1 MDYARQQRR
10 PAKHL
15 VGLSVVVGLH
25 LVLVWALQDG
35 LAHKV
40 MNIAKKPIDAKLIAE
55 AKPKEL
61 PPPPPPPPPKTSKP
75 PPPPPD
81 YVPPPEVPMPT
92 AQTDSANAIT
102 AIVRAAPAPAPEPP
116 PPAPAPKP
124 AVRVQPVV
132 TAASCEKPEYPA
144 ASRRLEETGTV
155 VLRFLIAEGGRVVDS
170 KVETSSG
177 SPRLDEAA
185 RQALSKCKFKP
196 GTVDGVPEQSWA
208 SMKYTWRL
216 D

>member
-10 PAKHL
+10 PTKHL
-15 VGLSVVVGLH
+15 VGLSVVVGMH
-25 LVLVWALQDG
+25 LVLAWALQNG

-40 MNIAKKPIDAKLIAE
+40 MSIAKKPIDAKLIEE
-55 AKPKEL
+55 ARPKEL
-61 PPPPPPPPPKTSKP
+61 PPPPPPPPPKTAK

-81 YVPPPEVPMPT
+81 YVPPPEVSLPS
-92 AQTDSANAIT
+92 AAADSANTISAFT
-102 AIVRAAPAPAPEPP
+102 RAAPAPEAPA
-116 PPAPAPKP
+116 PAPAPKAAVHVP
-124 AVRVQPVV
+124 AVVS
-132 TAASCEKPEYPA
+132 ASSCEKPEYPA

-170 KVETSSG
+170 KVEASSG

-185 RQALSKCKFKP
+185 RLALARCKFKP

>member
-15 VGLSVVVGLH
+15 VGLTAVVGMH
-25 LVLVWALQDG
+25 LALVWALQNG

-40 MNIAKKPIDAKLIAE
+40 MSIAKKPIDAKLIE
-55 AKPKEL
+55 EVKPKE
-61 PPPPPPPPPKTSKP
+61 PQAPPPPPPKAKKP
-75 PPPPPD
+75 PPPPPE
-81 YVPPPEVPMPT
+81 YVPPPEVSLPP
-92 AQTDSANAIT
+92 AVAAPANAIS
-102 AIVRAAPAPAPEPP
+102 AITRAAPPAEA
-116 PPAPAPKP
+116 PPAPPRA
-124 AVRVQPVV
+124 AVRVQPEVS
-132 TAASCEKPEYPA
+132 AASCEKPEYPA

-155 VLRFLIAEGGRVVDS
+155 VLRFLIAEEGRVVDS
-170 KVETSSG
+170 RIEKSSG

-185 RQALSKCKFKP
+185 RSALSRCKFKP
-196 GTVDGVPEQSWA
+196 GTVDGLPEQSWA

>member
-15 VGLSVVVGLH
+15 VGLTAVVGMH
-25 LVLVWALQDG
+25 LALVWALQNG

-40 MNIAKKPIDAKLIAE
+40 MTIAKKPIDAKLIE
-55 AKPKEL
+55 EVKPKEPAAA
-61 PPPPPPPPPKTSKP
+61 PPPPNPKKP
-75 PPPPPD
+75 PPPPE
-81 YVPPPEVPMPT
+81 YVPPPEVSLPP
-92 AQTDSANAIT
+92 AVAAPANAIS
-102 AIVRAAPAPAPEPP
+102 AITRAAPPAEAP
-116 PPAPAPKP
+116 PPAPPRA
-124 AVRVQPVV
+124 AVRVQPEVS
-132 TAASCEKPEYPA
+132 ASSCEKPEYPA

-155 VLRFLIAEGGRVVDS
+155 VLRFLIAEEGRVVDS
-170 KVETSSG
+170 RIEKSSG

-185 RQALSKCKFKP
+185 RSALSRCKFKP
-196 GTVDGVPEQSWA
+196 GTVDGQPEQSWA